1 MLVINSAYIVNA
13 ALIAPMLIKN
23 PMGVFGPC
31 IAGRS
36 LMQVLFSVICRTLP
50 VFFSLIST
58 ASPTFKSFTWPTFSR
73 SRSDARRLVLIPMVN
88 SAKSLGLFAGNLRS
102 HNPNRGNAFEG
113 LKIAVLGPIY
123 GKRWGI
129 CCRIFTFAWRNINRR
144 KPVREFRKTG
154 MQNQFNVMYAG
165 LCCIYF

>member
-1 MLVINSAYIVNA
+1 MCPHSAHAHQKSDGRLWPLYRWKVIDAGFVQCYLP
-13 ALIAPMLIKN
+13 AL
-23 PMGVFGPC
+23 
-31 IAGRS
+31 AGF
-36 LMQVLFSVICRTLP
+36 LF
-50 VFFSLIST
+50 LIST